1 MNVKLTIG
9 EERTTVVQ
17 LAKQMGECATIQI
30 LERNDFKHIDP
41 LDVANI
47 EELKQH
53 NIRYN
58 ALSEK
63 GGKVYVFDHWIGEYP
78 FVGISMVEIGY
89 IR

>member
-1 MNVKLTIG
+1 MKIKLTIDR
-9 EERTTVVQ
+9 ERTVVAH
-17 LAKQMGECATIQI
+17 LAKQYGECAVSQI
-30 LERNDFKHIDP
+30 LERNNFKHIDP

-53 NIRYN
+53 NIRFN

-78 FVGISMVEIGY
+78 FVGICMVEIGY